1 MNENN
6 DYYEEHN
13 TTHYDRH
20 DHHHE
25 CFAHKHPWL
34 SHLLTA
40 LSVLLGAFLA
50 FYVVTDWHFKR
61 MLDPI
66 HQMKRM
72 ERMMMKEDRA
82 AQHMIER
89 DLRTE
94 RNLESYIQIDEK
106 SDAYVITVNLRPFNN
121 DEKNV
126 SISTDDNILTVHA
139 TNERNQKNGSRELAV
154 SQSYAFSKDVNF
166 SKMTKKREGDKYLI
180 TIPMA

>member
-13 TTHYDRH
+13 TTRYDRH

-61 MLDPI
+61 MLDPV

-82 AQHMIER
+82 VQDMIQR

-94 RNLESYIQIDEK
+94 RTLESYIQIDEK
-106 SDAYVITVNLRPFNN
+106 DNAYVITVNLRPFNN
-121 DEKNV
+121 DERNGMTSV
-126 SISTDDNILTVHA
+126 VRINLISDIKTLTYVL
-139 TNERNQKNGSRELAV
+139 TGK
-154 SQSYAFSKDVNF
+154 
-166 SKMTKKREGDKYLI
+166 
-180 TIPMA
+180 